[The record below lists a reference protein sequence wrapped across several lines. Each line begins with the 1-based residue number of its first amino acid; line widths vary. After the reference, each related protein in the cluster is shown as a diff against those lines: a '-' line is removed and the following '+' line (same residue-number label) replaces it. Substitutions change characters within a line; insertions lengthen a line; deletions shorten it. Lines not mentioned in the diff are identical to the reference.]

1 MGLFTNLI
9 KPKHAAHFPI
19 RLRNC
24 SFGVFLIEFFLELL
38 RVLMPDLNK
47 TNFLL
52 LQLLNILHQKGKV
65 YQDYEQQTMKT
76 EVSFV
81 YEFTL
86 ILASI
91 SVTKFSYLILLFI
104 AIKRFGFVG
113 N

>member
-1 MGLFTNLI
+1 MGLFKNDLFLPNLI

-24 SFGVFLIEFFLELL
+24 SFGVLLTDFFLELL
-38 RVLMPDLNK
+38 FLLMPDLNK
-47 TNFLL
+47 TNFFL

-81 YEFTL
+81 YEFHFD
-86 ILASI
+86 IGI
-91 SVTKFSYLILLFI
+91 NFSNQI
-104 AIKRFGFVG
+104 
-113 N
+113 